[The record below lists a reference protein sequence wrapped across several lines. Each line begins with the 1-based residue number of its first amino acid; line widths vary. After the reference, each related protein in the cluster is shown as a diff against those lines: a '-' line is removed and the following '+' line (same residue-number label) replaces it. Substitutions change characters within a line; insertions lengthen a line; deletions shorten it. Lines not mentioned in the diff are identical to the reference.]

1 MSTKIERMEVIKIK
15 GDEKSALIEVRE
27 ETFTLTSAIEEQ
39 LWEDKNVSEAASFRE
54 HPYLSE
60 PRIWIKVAKGS
71 TKEALENA
79 VDTLIEITKEFREKF
94 KKAI

>member
-1 MSTKIERMEVIKIK
+1 MEVVKIK

-27 ETFTLTSAIEEQ
+27 ETFTLTSALEEQ

-60 PRIWIKVAKGS
+60 PKIWIKVERGNV
-71 TKEALENA
+71 KEALEKA
-79 VDTLIEITKEFREKF
+79 AEDLIETTKEFREKF

>member
-1 MSTKIERMEVIKIK
+1 MEVVKIK

-27 ETFTLTSAIEEQ
+27 ETFTLTSALEEQ

-60 PRIWIKVAKGS
+60 PKIWVKVKKGNIR
-71 TKEALENA
+71 EALESAAEN
-79 VDTLIEITKEFREKF
+79 LIEITKEFREKF
-94 KKAI
+94 KKAL

>member
-1 MSTKIERMEVIKIK
+1 MEVVKIK

-39 LWEDKNVSEAASFRE
+39 LWEDKNVTEAASFRE

-60 PRIWIKVAKGS
+60 PKIWVKVKKGDF
-71 TKEALENA
+71 KEALEKA
-79 VDTLIEITKEFREKF
+79 AESLLDITKEFREKF
-94 KKAI
+94 SKSI

>member
-1 MSTKIERMEVIKIK
+1 MEVVKIK

-60 PRIWIKVAKGS
+60 PKIWVKVKRGS
-71 TKEALENA
+71 VKEALERA
-79 VDTLIEITKEFREKF
+79 VDSLMELTKEFREKF

>member
-1 MSTKIERMEVIKIK
+1 MEVVKVK
-15 GDEKSALIEVRE
+15 WDDKAALIEVRD

-60 PRIWIKVAKGS
+60 PKIWVKVEKGNI
-71 TKEALENA
+71 KEALENA
-79 VDTLIEITKEFREKF
+79 AESLIEITREFREKF
-94 KKAI
+94 KKAL

>member
-1 MSTKIERMEVIKIK
+1 MEVVKIK

-39 LWEDKNVSEAASFRE
+39 LWEDKNVVEAASFRE

-60 PRIWIKVAKGS
+60 PKIWVEVKKGDV
-71 TKEALENA
+71 KEALEKA
-79 VDTLIEITKEFREKF
+79 AESLIEITKEFREKF
-94 KKAI
+94 NKAL

>member
-1 MSTKIERMEVIKIK
+1 MEVVKIK

-60 PRIWIKVAKGS
+60 PKIWIKVERGS
-71 TKEALENA
+71 VKEALEKA
-79 VDTLIEITKEFREKF
+79 AEDLIETTKEFREKF

>member
-1 MSTKIERMEVIKIK
+1 MELVKIK
-15 GDEKSALIEVRE
+15 GDEKSALIEVKE

-60 PRIWIKVAKGS
+60 PKIWVKVKKGNV
-71 TKEALENA
+71 KEALEKAIEN
-79 VDTLIEITKEFREKF
+79 LIETTKEFREKF
-94 KKAI
+94 KKAL